1 MKTRPIH
8 PRLAKIVTDPVES
21 AKLAGLRYVS
31 ETTPGFRRRG
41 AGRGFT
47 YVDTAGRRVSEP
59 ETLRRIRALV
69 IPPAWRDVWICGSS
83 QGHIQAIGRDARGRK
98 QYRYH
103 GRWRQA
109 RDETKYTR
117 MLGFARALPRIRAR
131 VAEDLA
137 RPGLTRD
144 KVLATVVRLLETT
157 LIRVGNE
164 EYARTNR
171 SFGLTTLRDRHVD
184 ISGAELRFAFRGKG
198 GKVHDVGVRDR
209 GIARIVR
216 RLQDLPGQ
224 ELFQYVDEAGERRAI
239 DSGDVNA
246 YLKTITGADFTA
258 KDFRTWAG
266 TVLAALALAEV
277 RTFATAREA
286 KRNVVRAIERVAARL
301 GNTPAICRKSYVHP
315 EVLHAYLDGVTIRAL
330 KARTE
335 RAMGEGLRTLDAA
348 EGVVLGLLQQRLAR
362 GEAARAA

>member
-1 MKTRPIH
+1 MKTRPAR

-31 ETTPGFRRRG
+31 ETMPGLRRRR

-47 YVDTAGRRVSEP
+47 YVDAAGRRVRER

-69 IPPAWRDVWICGSS
+69 IPPAWNDVWICGSPH
-83 QGHIQAIGRDARGRK
+83 GHIQAIGRDARGRK

-117 MLGFARALPRIRAR
+117 MLAFARALPRIRAR

-137 RPGLTRD
+137 RPGLRRD

-184 ISGAELRFAFRGKG
+184 VSGAELRFTFRGKG
-198 GKVHDVGVRDR
+198 GKEHDVGVRDR
-209 GIARIVR
+209 GVARVVR

-224 ELFQYVDEAGERRAI
+224 ELFQYVDESGERRAI

-246 YLKTITGADFTA
+246 YLQIITGDDFTA

-266 TVLAALALAEV
+266 TVLAALALRRLQAADSS
-277 RTFATAREA
+277 TQA
-286 KRNVVRAIERVAARL
+286 KRNIVRAIAETAGQL
-301 GNTPAICRKSYVHP
+301 GNTPAVCRKCYVHP
-315 EVLHAYLDGVTIRAL
+315 AVLDAYLGGVTLDTVTAGAKRRASRGRRL
-330 KARTE
+330 
-335 RAMGEGLRTLDAA
+335 RAEEA
-348 EGVVLGLLQQRLAR
+348 GVVMLLERWNSAETELRKAS
-362 GEAARAA
+362 